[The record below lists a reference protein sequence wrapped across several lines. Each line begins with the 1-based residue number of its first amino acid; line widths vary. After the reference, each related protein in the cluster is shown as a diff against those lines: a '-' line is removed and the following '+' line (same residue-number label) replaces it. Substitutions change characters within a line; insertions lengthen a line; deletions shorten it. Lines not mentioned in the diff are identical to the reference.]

1 MSKALGG
8 VAHLFAQGDDLNRGV
23 AFVTLNRRDL
33 LASGAVAAI
42 AAPRSTFAQNA
53 PAASIP
59 ATPAD
64 TSGVPNNEKKINI
77 VTLRDLEAEAQ
88 KVMAPFGFAYV
99 SGGAGDEWTMR
110 ENLAAFNRW
119 VINAEF
125 MTGTGTAD
133 TTATILGSKI
143 SYPVITAP
151 IGNQGAVHAQA
162 DVPNVKGTAAA
173 GTLYCVS
180 SVSQL
185 SVEDIAAAS
194 DGPKW
199 FQLYIPK
206 DRGFAREMLQRAK
219 AAGYKAII
227 VTADVDVTSNR
238 ERSMRL
244 QGAALPNLKMGN
256 VPKTPAGKGGNAMDM
271 KGDMAWNDVEFC
283 RQESG
288 LPVIIKS
295 ILSPTQAMQALRY
308 GCSAVWLSNHGGR
321 QLDNSPSAIST
332 LPRVAAAVKGR
343 VPIIVDGGIFR
354 GQDVFRA
361 LALGASAVAIG
372 RPTLYGSALGGAQ
385 GVQDVH
391 HHLKNELAMV
401 MRLAGT
407 PNIKSINRDF
417 VERAEAFASA

>member
-1 MSKALGG
+1 MA
-8 VAHLFAQGDDLNRGV
+8 
-23 AFVTLNRRDL
+23 LNRRDL
-33 LASGAVAAI
+33 LVTGAVAAM
-42 AAPRSTFAQNA
+42 AMPGSAVAQNA
-53 PAASIP
+53 PSESIA
-59 ATPAD
+59 ATPAGTGD
-64 TSGVPNNEKKINI
+64 VPNNEKKLNI

-99 SGGAGDEWTMR
+99 SGGAGDEWTLR

-119 VINAEF
+119 VINPDF
-125 MTGTGTAD
+125 MNGTGVGD
-133 TTATILGSKI
+133 TTTTLLGAKL

-151 IGNQGAVHAQA
+151 VGNQGAVHAQA
-162 DVPNVKGTAAA
+162 DVPNVKGTGAA

-185 SVEDIAAAS
+185 SVEDVAAAS

-219 AAGYKAII
+219 AAGYMAII

-244 QGAALPNLKMGN
+244 QGAAIPNLKMGN
-256 VPKTPAGKGGNAMDM
+256 VPKTPGVKGSAMDM
-271 KGDMAWNDVEFC
+271 KGDMAWTDIEFC
-283 RQESG
+283 RKESG

-295 ILSPTQAMQALRY
+295 ILSPAQALQGLRY

-343 VPIIVDGGIFR
+343 VPIIIDGGIFR

-385 GVQDVH
+385 GVQAVH
-391 HHLKNELAMV
+391 SHLKTELGMV

-407 PNIKSINRDF
+407 PNIKSITRDF
-417 VERAEAFASA
+417 VARAEGEAG

>member
-1 MSKALGG
+1 MSID
-8 VAHLFAQGDDLNRGV
+8 V
-23 AFVTLNRRDL
+23 NRRNL
-33 LASGAVAAI
+33 LVAGAAAMVMSG
-42 AAPRSTFAQNA
+42 PTLAQNA
-53 PAASIP
+53 PTQSTAA
-59 ATPAD
+59 APAD
-64 TSGVPNNEKKINI
+64 TSGVPNNEKRLNI

-110 ENLAAFNRW
+110 ENLAAYNRW
-119 VINAEF
+119 IINPDF
-125 MTGTGTAD
+125 MNGTGSAD
-133 TTATILGSKI
+133 TTTTLLGTKL

-151 IGNQGAVHAQA
+151 VGNQGSVHAQA
-162 DVPNVKGTAAA
+162 DLPNVKGTNAA

-194 DGPKW
+194 EGPKW
-199 FQLYIPK
+199 FQLYIPN

-227 VTADVDVTSNR
+227 VTADVDITSNR

-244 QGAALPNLKMGN
+244 QGAAVPNLKMGN
-256 VPKTPAGKGGNAMDM
+256 VPKTPGGKGDAMNM
-271 KGDMAWNDVEFC
+271 KGNMSWADIEFC

-288 LPVIIKS
+288 LPVVIKS
-295 ILSPTQAMQALRY
+295 ILSPANAQQALRA
-308 GCSAVWLSNHGGR
+308 GCSAIWLSNHGGR
-321 QLDNSPSAIST
+321 QLDNSPSAMT
-332 LPRVAAAVKGR
+332 MLPHVAASVKGR
-343 VPIIVDGGIFR
+343 VPVIIDGGIFR

-385 GVQDVH
+385 GVQAVH
-391 HHLKNELAMV
+391 SHLKTELGMV

-407 PNIKSINRDF
+407 PRIKNITREF
-417 VERAEAFASA
+417 VGRADAPMG